1 MIMGTEIRNLK
12 ARIVFN
18 SRGEKAFEAD
28 VFVGGFMGRA
38 CAPAGASTGA
48 AEAVAFPPSGPE
60 GALQAF
66 KEYSRKLIG
75 FKADDITGL
84 AELFHQIDQ
93 TPNFSKI
100 GGAAVFAVTVASVD
114 AASKALGVPMFKL
127 IGGEKEY
134 RHPFPLGNVL
144 GGGKHAGPGSPDI
157 QEFLSLPVGAK
168 RVYDAI
174 YANILVHKEVR
185 KLIEKK
191 DPSFSGGKGDEGAW
205 APNLNDLEALEIVSD
220 AVNNV
225 SDKLGFSVKM
235 GIDFA
240 SSSLYNPQTNFYEY
254 SRRGVKFSRSEQIN
268 FVLSII
274 DKYSPAYIEDPLF
287 EDDFEGFSILTK
299 ESKRT
304 YIVGDD
310 IFVTNTS
317 RLLEGVKVGA
327 GNGVILKVNQVGPL
341 GDALKFAKTAKENR
355 YIVAVSHRSGESVD
369 PHLAHIALGVSGEI
383 IKSGVVGGER
393 IAKLNE
399 LIRIDEI
406 YGPFKMSNLGW

>member
-1 MIMGTEIRNLK
+1 
-12 ARIVFN
+12 
-18 SRGEKAFEAD
+18 
-28 VFVGGFMGRA
+28 
-38 CAPAGASTGA
+38 
-48 AEAVAFPPSGPE
+48 
-60 GALQAF
+60 
-66 KEYSRKLIG
+66 
-75 FKADDITGL
+75 
-84 AELFHQIDQ
+84 
-93 TPNFSKI
+93 
-100 GGAAVFAVTVASVD
+100 
-114 AASKALGVPMFKL
+114 
-127 IGGEKEY
+127 
-134 RHPFPLGNVL
+134 
-144 GGGKHAGPGSPDI
+144 
-157 QEFLSLPVGAK
+157 
-168 RVYDAI
+168 
-174 YANILVHKEVR
+174 
-185 KLIEKK
+185 LIEKK

>member
-1 MIMGTEIRNLK
+1 MSTEIKDLK

-18 SRGEKAFEAD
+18 SRGEKAFEVD

-60 GALQAF
+60 GALQIF
-66 KEYSRKLIG
+66 KEYSKKIVG
-75 FKADDITGL
+75 AKADDIYGL
-84 AELFHQIDQ
+84 AKLLHEIDP
-93 TPNFSKI
+93 TPNFSVI
-100 GGAAVFAVTVASVD
+100 GGAAAFAITVASVD
-114 AASKALGVPMFKL
+114 AASKSLGLPMFKV

-134 RHPFPLGNVL
+134 AHPFPLGNVL

-185 KLIEKK
+185 RLIEKR

-205 APNLNDLEALEIVSD
+205 APNLTDTEALETVFE

-225 SDKLGFSVKM
+225 SDKVGFKVKM

-240 SSSLYNPQTNFYEY
+240 SSSLYNPKTGFYEY
-254 SRRGVKFSRSEQIN
+254 SRRNVKLSREEQIN

-274 DKYSPAYIEDPLF
+274 DKYSPAYVEDPLF
-287 EDDFEGFSILTK
+287 EDDFEGFATLTR
-299 ESKRT
+299 EAGRT

-310 IFVTNTS
+310 LFVTSTK

-341 GDALKFAKTAKENR
+341 GDALSFAAAAKANK

-393 IAKLNE
+393 VAKLNE
-399 LIRIDEI
+399 LIRIDEA
-406 YGPFKMSNLGW
+406 YGPFKMMNLVW

>member
-1 MIMGTEIRNLK
+1 MGTEIKEAR

-18 SRGEKAFEAD
+18 SRGEKAFEVD
-28 VFVGGFMGRA
+28 VLVEGFIGRA

-48 AEAVAFPPSGPE
+48 GEAVAFPPSGPE
-60 GALQAF
+60 GALQIF
-66 KEYSRKLIG
+66 REYSTKLIG
-75 FKADDITGL
+75 FKADDIIGL
-84 AELFHQIDQ
+84 SKFLHEIDQ

-100 GGAAVFAVTVASVD
+100 GGAAAFAITVASVD
-114 AASKALGVPMFKL
+114 AAAKALGIPMFKL
-127 IGGEKEY
+127 IGGEKKY
-134 RHPFPLGNVL
+134 AHPYPLGNVL

-168 RVYDAI
+168 RVYDAV

-185 KLIEKK
+185 RLIEKR

-205 APNLNDLEALEIVSD
+205 APNLTDIEALETVYE

-225 SDKLGFSVKM
+225 SDKVGFKVRM

-240 SSSLYNPQTNFYEY
+240 SSSLYNSETKCYEY
-254 SRRGVKFSRSEQIN
+254 TRRNKVLSREDQIN
-268 FVLSII
+268 FVLTII
-274 DKYSPAYIEDPLF
+274 DKYSPIYIEDPLF

-299 ESKRT
+299 QAKDT

-310 IFVTNTS
+310 LFVTNTK
-317 RLLEGVKVGA
+317 RLLNGVKIGA
-327 GNGVILKVNQVGPL
+327 GNGVILKVNQVGAL
-341 GDALKFAKTAKENR
+341 GDAIEFANAAKANK

-399 LIRIDEI
+399 LIRIDEL
-406 YGPFKMSNLGW
+406 YGPFNMMKLVW